1 MSSAVKVK
9 ICGLSDPADVAHAVT
24 AGADYVGFVYFRKSP
39 RFVAKE
45 KVAELVAAAGGATS
59 VALLVNPEDGEIED
73 ALDDARFGMLQLHGE
88 EPPERVRQ
96 IRKKYAI
103 PVMKAVGI
111 RDETDIRLIDGYSD
125 AADQLL
131 VDTKAPPG
139 ASRPGGIGT
148 RFDWSL
154 ISGRD
159 WNLPWMLAGG
169 LDAGNVA
176 DAVRATGARQVD
188 VSTGV
193 ESSPGRKDR
202 SRIAEF
208 IYAAKGR

>member
-9 ICGLSDPADVAHAVT
+9 ICGLSDPEDVAHAVS

-39 RFVAKE
+39 RFVARE
-45 KVAELVAAAGGATS
+45 KVAELVAAAGGATP
-59 VALLVNPEDGEIED
+59 VVLLVNPDDGDIED
-73 ALDDARFGMLQLHGE
+73 ALNDARFGMLQLHGAE
-88 EPPERVRQ
+88 TPVRVWQ
-96 IRKKYAI
+96 IREKYAV

-111 RDETDIRLIDGYSD
+111 RDEADIGQIDGYSD

-139 ASRPGGIGT
+139 ASRPGGIGIQ
-148 RFDWSL
+148 FDWSL

-169 LDAGNVA
+169 LDASNVA
-176 DAVRATGARQVD
+176 DAVRTTGARQVD

-208 IYAAKGR
+208 INAAKGR